1 MGGWLLWVRAGTLVA
16 QRLDLEKKEL
26 TGDPVTLADPVAFDT
41 TFNVSAVSVSATGL
55 VAYRTGA
62 ASRRQLTWFDRAG
75 RTLGT
80 MGAPDENNLSSPN
93 LSPDGRRVA
102 VSRTVQG
109 NQDIWLMDGTRT
121 SRFTFDAALDR
132 FPIWS
137 PDGSQIVFDSDRK
150 GQRDIYQKASSGEGA
165 EEPLVESSQLKV
177 VNDWSAVGS
186 FLLYQSSDPQTDYD
200 LWVLPL
206 TGDRKP
212 WVFLKTNFG
221 ERVGRFSPDGRWVAY
236 QSNESGR
243 AEIYIRPFV
252 APAASGAT
260 GKATSGQ
267 WQVSTA
273 GGIFPL
279 WRHDGKELYYVGP
292 NGEFMAVPITRTGT
306 TLQRGDP
313 VALFPTRIF
322 GGGVDNQQGR
332 QYDVTGDGRILINT
346 VLDEASAPITLI
358 LNWQPPTK

>member
-1 MGGWLLWVRAGTLVA
+1 M
-16 QRLDLEKKEL
+16 
-26 TGDPVTLADPVAFDT
+26 TLADPVAFDT

-109 NQDIWLMDGTRT
+109 NQDIWLIDGTRT

-165 EEPLVESSQLKV
+165 EEPRS
-177 VNDWSAVGS
+177 
-186 FLLYQSSDPQTDYD
+186 
-200 LWVLPL
+200 
-206 TGDRKP
+206 
-212 WVFLKTNFG
+212 
-221 ERVGRFSPDGRWVAY
+221 
-236 QSNESGR
+236 
-243 AEIYIRPFV
+243 
-252 APAASGAT
+252 
-260 GKATSGQ
+260 
-267 WQVSTA
+267 
-273 GGIFPL
+273 
-279 WRHDGKELYYVGP
+279 
-292 NGEFMAVPITRTGT
+292 
-306 TLQRGDP
+306 
-313 VALFPTRIF
+313 
-322 GGGVDNQQGR
+322 
-332 QYDVTGDGRILINT
+332 
-346 VLDEASAPITLI
+346 
-358 LNWQPPTK
+358 